1 MSLPATSLLAGLFS
15 VAMVLLSVQISVRR
29 FKTGIAAGDGGEDRT
44 LRRRVRAHGNFIE
57 YAPTALLA
65 TGLVEYAAGVSDRR
79 KGATDDRR
87 NGASFLR
94 RKRANSVVK
103 KRRILPVSWGPIWWL
118 PGPVSASGRTARRG

>member
-1 MSLPATSLLAGLFS
+1 MSLHATSLLAGLFS

-65 TGLVEYAAGVSDRR
+65 TGLVEYAAGTTAFVWGLAGVFFLSRLVHAL
-79 KGATDDRR
+79 GMLY
-87 NGASFLR
+87 ASSPAARAVAMLVQHAAFLAAGLWLIA
-94 RKRANSVVK
+94 RAM
-103 KRRILPVSWGPIWWL
+103 
-118 PGPVSASGRTARRG
+118 